1 MELIFRPNLRPK
13 WKVTEHK
20 AIMANN
26 VLSVPR
32 HVIDIDGGAC
42 RFCGCFLAAS
52 ATECF
57 CQLKFCQ
64 IGNKA
69 SIDYWFV
76 VRLFL
81 ATLPPNDN
89 LFVFVSFHTKYFA
102 FHERIFSSN
111 LWCSLWILYECWAP
125 TRYSSKVFFLLS
137 CAKGT
142 LLFLFFAVAKTK
154 REKRRTKSVC
164 AEQGT
169 FWDEFLR
176 LCCSWLRNVNDLKL
190 SVFQIN

>member
-1 MELIFRPNLRPK
+1 MELIFWPNLRPK

-76 VRLFL
+76 VRACSPRRFHQTIIYSFLFHFTRNIL
-81 ATLPPNDN
+81 RFTKEFFRRIYGVVYGYFTSVELRHVTRQTL
-89 LFVFVSFHTKYFA
+89 
-102 FHERIFSSN
+102 
-111 LWCSLWILYECWAP
+111 
-125 TRYSSKVFFLLS
+125 FFFS
-137 CAKGT
+137 CAQRK
-142 LLFLFFAVAKTK
+142 
-154 REKRRTKSVC
+154 
-164 AEQGT
+164 
-169 FWDEFLR
+169 
-176 LCCSWLRNVNDLKL
+176 LCCFYFCRR
-190 SVFQIN
+190 